1 MTIYK
6 LYAYNNDI
14 KTLIRVAMFTKDKDS
29 TDVQIDS
36 EFFNKEELNKNLFH
50 PLLLDLNVV
59 LLIDELQRNIPYIHT
74 ETLMESLYY
83 AFDESDLTTAE
94 NIEAFKSA
102 FYQYLGF
109 KTIGKQLWTSYFTLK
124 DNT

>member
-14 KTLIRVAMFTKDKDS
+14 KTLIRVAMFTKNKDS

-59 LLIDELQRNIPYIHT
+59 LLIDELQRNIPHIHT
-74 ETLMESLYY
+74 EILMESLYY
-83 AFDESDLTTAE
+83 AFGETDLTSAA
-94 NIEAFKSA
+94 NIEAFKAA

-109 KTIGKQLWTSYFTLK
+109 KTIGKQL
-124 DNT
+124 